1 MKARPGLT
9 LIELMLAGAILGM
22 LAFGAIWG
30 MMHIVNFVERR
41 GELLAADGYCWDVA
55 WAIFNC
61 DYNSFCGDGGILKLS
76 EEDLNAYQT
85 LGIDCPYPARPLV
98 GPAYLEIKG
107 TLRKKNTGN
116 WDSDY
121 DFLSHLP
128 AFEENPPV
136 CYIILSNRYDAV
148 NFPDKN
154 GYDEDGGLY
163 ISVNLEWGPRG
174 QRRYLMPR
182 PETTQ
187 DDIEK
192 NRVFNHPI
200 TLFRSKYRRSP
211 LKQ

>member
-9 LIELMLAGAILGM
+9 LIELMLAGVILGM

-61 DYNSFCGDGGILKLS
+61 DYDKLTATIVNGD
-76 EEDLNAYQT
+76 
-85 LGIDCPYPARPLV
+85 PARPDV
-98 GPAYLEIKG
+98 GPAYYEIRG
-107 TLRKKNTGN
+107 TLRKRNTGN

-128 AFEENPPV
+128 AFDENPPV
-136 CYIILSNRYDAV
+136 CYIILSNRYDLAA
-148 NFPDKN
+148 
-154 GYDEDGGLY
+154 GYDDSGIY
-163 ISVNLEWGPRG
+163 ISVNLEWGPKG
-174 QRRYLMPR
+174 KRRYLMPR

-187 DDIEK
+187 ADIDGH
-192 NRVFNHPI
+192 RVFNHPI
-200 TLFRSKYRRSP
+200 TLFRSGK
-211 LKQ
+211 